1 MTRPP
6 TFSRYSRRSCS
17 AIPAPKG
24 DPNGVLQA
32 QVMNL
37 DYSDFLG
44 RIAIGRV
51 FNGTLRRGTDVG
63 IAKRD
68 GTIESTRITKLYT
81 FRGLE
86 RDEAEEVCV
95 RDLVAVAGVE
105 GIQIGESLT
114 DLLNPMPLDPSSS
127 TSRLSR

>member
-1 MTRPP
+1 VLYTNAKLGVAHRKPGDDSKNLEP
-6 TFSRYSRRSCS
+6 LFETIVS

-24 DPNGVLQA
+24 DPAGVLQA

-51 FNGTLRRGTDVG
+51 FNGTLRRGTEVG
-63 IAKRD
+63 IAKRS
-68 GTIESTRITKLYT
+68 GAIELTRITKLFT

-86 RDEAEEVCV
+86 RDEAEEVPCG
-95 RDLVAVAGVE
+95 DLVAVAGVE
-105 GIQIGESLT
+105 A
-114 DLLNPMPLDPSSS
+114 
-127 TSRLSR
+127 SRSARA

>member
-1 MTRPP
+1 MVRKIS
-6 TFSRYSRRSCS
+6 SRCLKPLSRRSLS
-17 AIPAPKG
+17 RRAI
-24 DPNGVLQA
+24 PNGVLQA

-51 FNGTLRRGTDVG
+51 FNGTLRRGADVG
-63 IAKRD
+63 IAKL
-68 GTIESTRITKLYT
+68 GGEIVSTRITKLYT

-86 RDEAEEVCV
+86 RDEAEEVPCG
-95 RDLVAVAGVE
+95 DLVAVAGVE

-114 DLLNPMPLDPSSS
+114 ISRILRRSSLSSS
-127 TSRLSR
+127 TSPPWP